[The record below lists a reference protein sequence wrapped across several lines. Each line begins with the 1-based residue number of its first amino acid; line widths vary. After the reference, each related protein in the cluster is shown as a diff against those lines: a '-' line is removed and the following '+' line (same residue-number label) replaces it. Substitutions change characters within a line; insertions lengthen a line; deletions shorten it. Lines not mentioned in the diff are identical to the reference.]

1 MKVNDFKSIPAYSNA
16 KRAIEVALVADA
28 YLTIFGRASWGLSS
42 LLSASIEIAK
52 ASKVSSTKVLTHR
65 VAYDDNTKELLDHM
79 LSRSDYNMC
88 VVVGEGGAKAIFQAI
103 EREPESNEAVVKRIN
118 EAVGIMGDVVFKPTS
133 AIKAFIELSYSKLSL
148 HAGSIRAIA
157 KISRAIAA
165 LDGHK
170 EVKLEHVAE
179 AILYLPESLTSSEL
193 EQLKQI
199 V

>member
-16 KRAIEVALVADA
+16 KRAIEVALVADSH
-28 YLTIFGRASWGLSS
+28 LTMLGRSAWGLSS

-52 ASKVSSTKVLTHR
+52 IANATTYKTSIHR
-65 VAYDDNTKELLDHM
+65 VAYDDDTKKVIDDI
-79 LSRSDYNMC
+79 LSRSGYNMC
-88 VVVGEGGAKAIFQAI
+88 VVVGEESAKAIFQAI
-103 EREPESNEAVVKRIN
+103 EREPESNEAVIKRIN
-118 EAVGIMGDVVFKPTS
+118 EAMGIMGDVVFKPTN
-133 AIKAFIELSYSKLSL
+133 AIKAFIELSYSKLNL
-148 HAGSIRAIA
+148 HTGSIRAIA

-170 EVKLEHVAE
+170 EVKPEHVAE
-179 AILYLPESLTSSEL
+179 AIYYLPEILTPSDL